1 VFFAIA
7 QLFGAFGSHWYGHL
21 IGDGSNRNTLFAG
34 YIVGAGAM
42 ILGGVVAIFFEDVA
56 KPLSVV
62 ARPPE
67 TIFRSGVD
75 REGIDPA
82 AP

>member
-1 VFFAIA
+1 
-7 QLFGAFGSHWYGHL
+7 GG
-21 IGDGSNRNTLFAG
+21 IGDQCRGRSYLTASEVFPLEVRAH
-34 YIVGAGAM
+34 AGA
-42 ILGGVVAIFFEDVA
+42 ILGGVVAIFFGVAAEGKALEDVA
-56 KPLSVV
+56 TPLSVV
-62 ARPPE
+62 SKPPL